1 VTIPPIYK
9 PTPVGNNQ
17 MAYCDRCELSFPH
30 DRAHEQHRSY
40 SSVHWLCDSCNIDFA
55 SEECLIQHYGSS
67 PKHHYCKEC
76 DRDFDSTMSK
86 MQHMEAKHWYCE
98 THDRVHNPVV
108 LNRRHEFDDD
118 GWWVHF
124 GGRASCMRPVPP
136 LLIPTA
142 HSSPGKQ
149 RFREK
154 KQQARATVVRSSLRP
169 HWRNTPGLGRCV
181 SWTGLSCAQTAR
193 TA

>member
-1 VTIPPIYK
+1 
-9 PTPVGNNQ
+9 
-17 MAYCDRCELSFPH
+17 MAYCDRCERSFPQ

-55 SEECLIQHYGSS
+55 GED
-67 PKHHYCKEC
+67 PKHHYC
-76 DRDFDSTMSK
+76 

-98 THDRVHNPVV
+98 THDRVHDPVV
-108 LNRRHEFDDD
+108 LNRRHEFDDDDDD

-142 HSSPGKQ
+142 HPIEQ
-149 RFREK
+149 HDRDVHRVH
-154 KQQARATVVRSSLRP
+154 QQARATVVRSSLRP

>member
-1 VTIPPIYK
+1 
-9 PTPVGNNQ
+9 
-17 MAYCDRCELSFPH
+17 MAYCDRCERSFPH

-55 SEECLIQHYGSS
+55 GEECLIQHYGSS

-76 DRDFDSTMSK
+76 DLDFDSTMSK

-118 GWWVHF
+118 DDDDGWWVHF
-124 GGRASCMRPVPP
+124 GGSAYHACAP
-136 LLIPTA
+136 
-142 HSSPGKQ
+142 PGKQ
-149 RFREK
+149 RFRAK
-154 KQQARATVVRSSLRP
+154 KQVEQHDRDVHRVHQQARATVVRSSLRP
-169 HWRNTPGLGRCV
+169 NWRNTPGLGRCV
-181 SWTGLSCAQTAR
+181 SWTGLSCARTAR